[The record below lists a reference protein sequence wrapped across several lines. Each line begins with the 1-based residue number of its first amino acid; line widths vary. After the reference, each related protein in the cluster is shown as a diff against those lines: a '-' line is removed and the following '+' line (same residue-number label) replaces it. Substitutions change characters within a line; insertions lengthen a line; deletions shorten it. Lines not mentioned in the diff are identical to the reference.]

1 MAYVNVYAYDRGD
14 IKLDRDTNDRIINAI
29 RAHSKL
35 SDEEKETL
43 EELFDKIGDENIEV
57 DDVDVYL
64 KQVHVS
70 TDDIEEAYDDYCIND
85 EDYEAGYEAGY
96 EKGLDDGLSSASKNM
111 RLFRNEKWKILSKLE
126 KYVYFN
132 EENKLTKD
140 DAKEI
145 LDIFNSI

>member
-1 MAYVNVYAYDRGD
+1 MAYINVYDNDYGK
-14 IKLDRDTNDRIINAI
+14 ITLDRDTNDRIINAI

-43 EELFDKIGDENIEV
+43 EEFFDKIGDKEIEV

-70 TDDIEEAYDDYCIND
+70 TDDIEEAYDDYCIDD
-85 EDYEAGYEAGY
+85 EDYEAGY

-126 KYVYFN
+126 KYAYFN

>member
-1 MAYVNVYAYDRGD
+1 MAYIDVYDNDYG
-14 IKLDRDTNDRIINAI
+14 KVTLDRDSNNKIINAI

-35 SDEEKETL
+35 SDKEKETL

-57 DDVDVYL
+57 DDIDVYL

-85 EDYEAGYEAGY
+85 EDYEAGYE
-96 EKGLDDGLSSASKNM
+96 KGLDDGLSSAAKNM

-126 KYVYFN
+126 KYAYFN